1 MCHVSRANEKIWDVI
16 ENLKAFSSRVTLFFF
31 SRNIRGL
38 CVPCNILYLRRNAKH
53 CRVPSNW
60 CETRVVGKTPSFTS
74 RTYVVDVRRP
84 SRSASRTCRRDV
96 CAAEL
101 ERSLK
106 VTDAFP
112 KVDTKS
118 DNSISERSTTS
129 PRTELDCRFWSW
141 HPEEAGEAG
150 EAGEETA

>member
-1 MCHVSRANEKIWDVI
+1 MI

-31 SRNIRGL
+31 REIYAVYASHVIFSICGEMQSIVAR
-38 CVPCNILYLRRNAKH
+38 H
-53 CRVPSNW
+53 QT
-60 CETRVVGKTPSFTS
+60 ETRVVGKTPSFTS

-84 SRSASRTCRRDV
+84 SRGASRV
-96 CAAEL
+96 LVVENVYAAEL

-118 DNSISERSTTS
+118 DNSISSGRSTTS
-129 PRTELDCRFWSW
+129 PRTELDCRF
-141 HPEEAGEAG
+141 
-150 EAGEETA
+150 